1 MAQRFLTSADVVAT
15 ITITGLYPVPQ
26 QLQEFA
32 VEDIFGVDKVTRAE
46 AVMGADGKAAFGY
59 IPSLKKITFKF
70 MATSKSLDIFEALA
84 GAEDVAKKVY
94 RIDGTILIPALGK
107 SYTLT
112 NGTMTASNIMP
123 DAKKTLQSQDV
134 ELTFESILPAL
145 I

>member
-1 MAQRFLTSADVVAT
+1 
-15 ITITGLYPVPQ
+15 
-26 QLQEFA
+26 
-32 VEDIFGVDKVTRAE
+32 
-46 AVMGADGKAAFGY
+46 
-59 IPSLKKITFKF
+59 
-70 MATSKSLDIFEALA
+70 LDIFEALA
-84 GAEDVAKKVY
+84 GAEDVARKVY

-134 ELTFESILPAL
+134 ELTFESILPAF